1 MWWQT
6 GRTLL
11 SLQGLSYLVIT
22 LKQNTYQDVEVDLL
36 PTSVTDVDYNNH
48 EENAA
53 DLSYSFNV
61 QSENSS
67 YEENQDQEGE
77 RTGSY
82 RLAIALQIFVKL
94 IVEFSYPKNPT
105 ILYVL

>member
-1 MWWQT
+1 MREFDDELGT
-6 GRTLL
+6 
-11 SLQGLSYLVIT
+11 LSYLFRVSLIFLIT

-82 RLAIALQIFVKL
+82 RL
-94 IVEFSYPKNPT
+94 
-105 ILYVL
+105 VLA

>member
-1 MWWQT
+1 MINWAHLAISS
-6 GRTLL
+6 GSLL
-11 SLQGLSYLVIT
+11 FVIT

-36 PTSVTDVDYNNH
+36 PTSITDVDYNNH

-82 RLAIALQIFVKL
+82 RLAIALQTFVKL
-94 IVEFSYPKNPT
+94 IVEFSCPQNPT